1 MSIKMS
7 EFDNAERA
15 ASLETEGIRD
25 AAKLQAGGER
35 DAATLQTAGK
45 REALVLQ
52 TAGQRRINLIWEIT
66 QAIVAISITGT
77 TMYSVISMLHNGET
91 DKALTLLSAAFFLII
106 GFYFS
111 RTNHTKIGGITGEG
125 ER

>member
-1 MSIKMS
+1 MSTATNTPDLDCDEHATVTAATIKV
-7 EFDNAERA
+7 
-15 ASLETEGIRD
+15 EGIRD
-25 AAKLQAGGER
+25 AAKLA
-35 DAATLQTAGK
+35 TAGE

-66 QAIVAISITGT
+66 QAIIAISITGT
-77 TMYSVISMLHNGET
+77 TMFAVIAMMQSGET
-91 DKALTLLSAAFFLII
+91 DKALQLLSAAFFLVA

-111 RTNHTKIGGITGEG
+111 RTNHTKIGGISGEG